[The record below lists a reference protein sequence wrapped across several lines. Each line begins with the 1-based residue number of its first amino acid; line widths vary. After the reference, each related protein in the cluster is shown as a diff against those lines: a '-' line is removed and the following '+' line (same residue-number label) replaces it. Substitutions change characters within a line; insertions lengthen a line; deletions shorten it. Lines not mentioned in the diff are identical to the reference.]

1 MPVVALSI
9 RARDIYSAILLPPA
23 VMFRIVMF
31 FCYVGRQFDIDVVFC
46 ARFEVVIKYIY
57 A

>member
-1 MPVVALSI
+1 
-9 RARDIYSAILLPPA
+9 
-23 VMFRIVMF
+23 MF